1 MKRKRKVLW
10 AVLALLIA
18 VATIRTV
25 FSVSGD
31 LSPAKLLRALG
42 QASPL
47 WLCASFL
54 CMMGF
59 IVMEGLSLQCI
70 LRHLGYHRG
79 FFHGLR
85 YSAADQFFS
94 AITPSATGGQPAA
107 AVVMGRSG
115 VPGGVITVTLLI
127 NLILYTTATLTIG
140 LVCLLWMPD
149 LFQQMDGFAKFLI
162 LFGLACLLALAFLFI
177 GLLKKG
183 EFLSRL
189 GGKLFLLLHRIHLM
203 RNPDRWNERLAH
215 VAEEY
220 GQCARAMAGKP
231 GVWLAVYLLD
241 LTQRLAQISVSLTLH
256 FALSRGTAYHAAAL
270 WVTQA
275 LAQIGSS
282 CVPIPGG
289 MGAADYLMLNGFESL
304 FPTEYAFELQ
314 LLSRGVSFYLC
325 TMVSGMIVLI
335 GFAAAWL
342 RKRKAPR

>member
-1 MKRKRKVLW
+1 MKQKRRGLW
-10 AVLALLIA
+10 AVIAFLIA

-25 FSVSGD
+25 FSVGGD
-31 LSPAKLLRALG
+31 LSPAKLLRAVE

-59 IVMEGLSLQCI
+59 IVLEGLSLQYI
-70 LRHLGYHRG
+70 LRHLGYPRG
-79 FFHGLR
+79 FFHGVR

-107 AVVMGRSG
+107 AVMMGRNSI
-115 VPGGVITVTLLI
+115 PGGVITVTLLM
-127 NLILYTTATLTIG
+127 NLILYTAATLTIG

-162 LFGLACLLALAFLFI
+162 LFGMAGLLALTFLFI

-183 EFLSRL
+183 ELLSRW
-189 GGKLFLLLHRIHLM
+189 GEKLFMLLHRIHLM
-203 RNPDRWNERLAH
+203 RNPDRWNERLTHA
-215 VAEEY
+215 AEEY
-220 GQCARAMAGKP
+220 RQCARAMAGKP
-231 GVWLAVYLLD
+231 RAWLTVYLLD
-241 LTQRLAQISVSLTLH
+241 LAQRIAQISVSLTLH
-256 FALSRGTAYHAAAL
+256 FALSRGVAYHGAEL

-289 MGAADYLMLNGFESL
+289 MGAVDYLMLSGFESL

-325 TMVSGMIVLI
+325 TMVSGLIVFI
-335 GFAAAWL
+335 GLPAAWL
-342 RKRKAPR
+342 RKRRAQR